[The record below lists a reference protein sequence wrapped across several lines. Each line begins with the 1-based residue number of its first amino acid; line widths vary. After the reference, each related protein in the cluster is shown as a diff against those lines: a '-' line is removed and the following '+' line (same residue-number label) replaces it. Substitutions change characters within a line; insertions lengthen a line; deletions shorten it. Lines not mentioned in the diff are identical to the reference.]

1 MVAAIAKSYFEN
13 PRCVNWSTSPVGLG
27 FDHGLRWSGKN
38 HAYQGITLASGKKG
52 ENYHGQTPLS
62 KVHFVQVG
70 GDFYPPPLV
79 SITGAI

>member
-1 MVAAIAKSYFEN
+1 MIHK
-13 PRCVNWSTSPVGLG
+13 
-27 FDHGLRWSGKN
+27 KN

-70 GDFYPPPLV
+70 GDFHPPPLV
-79 SITGAI
+79 SVTGAI